1 MKVFTLFFLLLGIIF
16 ITVGYLELHSNNT
29 KNEKQIEY
37 RVVPRAIYDQIA
49 ENNLDNQFNYM
60 FNSNDARNST
70 NLI

>member
-16 ITVGYLELHSNNT
+16 ITVGYLELNINNI

-37 RVVPRAIYDQIA
+37 RVVPRNIYDQIA
-49 ENNLDNQFNYM
+49 ENNLDNQFDYM
-60 FNSNDARNST
+60 FNSNDARNTT